1 MGNDRKRHTLPVPAL
16 DTDQKGG
23 QTLFFVMETESK
35 RGGAAGKYLNRRQQL
50 GGKAFQ
56 IGHPGQPGH
65 RHERQQPRYN
75 QEQQVIAGIDG
86 GEAQQKRNGD
96 IQRPG
101 FADLQT
107 KGNAMSLMSVRNSSP
122 RWAVSCSGRMTRR

>member
-1 MGNDRKRHTLPVPAL
+1 
-16 DTDQKGG
+16 
-23 QTLFFVMETESK
+23 MEAEPE
-35 RGGAAGKYLNRRQQL
+35 RGGAAGKDLDRGQQF
-50 GGKAFQ
+50 GDKAFQ
-56 IGHPGQPGH
+56 VDHPGQSGD

-107 KGNAMSLMSVRNSSP
+107 KGSAMSLMSVRNSSP
-122 RWAVSCSGRMTRR
+122 LWAASCSGRMARR